1 MKKFLILSF
10 SIMVLTGCATT
21 QQTTIKVEE
30 EPILVGIPLNERIAR
45 SEKKINEQLGLLEK
59 IRERKYVGSYNMVV
73 HNNELDARKNSSRTL
88 PEIYAKIDEIK
99 AKQEK
104 EKQEKIELA
113 EKIKQN
119 NELNA
124 KENFNKTLSEIS
136 IKIDEIKAKQ
146 EKEKQEKIE
155 LAEKIKQNN
164 ELNAKENFNKT
175 LSEISIKI
183 DEIKAKQK
191 KEKQAKIELAEK
203 MQQKIKKIEWE
214 NGSANE
220 LAKHFAKSLG
230 YELVISGNK
239 DLNVSLKVENEPLV
253 VAINKFENILKPE
266 ATILI
271 VEQNKT
277 FNIIYKK

>member
-88 PEIYAKIDEIK
+88 PEIYA
-99 AKQEK
+99 
-104 EKQEKIELA
+104 
-113 EKIKQN
+113 
-119 NELNA
+119 
-124 KENFNKTLSEIS
+124 
-136 IKIDEIKAKQ
+136 KIDEIKAKQ